1 MPVRKVQLVEGEYY
15 HIYNRG
21 NSRQLIYKTTQDYNR
36 FMSLLY
42 LSNGTKSFD
51 YREIDQEQ
59 LYDLE
64 IGEPLVAIG
73 SYCLMPNHFHILLTP
88 LIENGAVLFMRKLAT
103 GYAKYYNT
111 KHHRTGSLFESR
123 FKSEYVDSD
132 TYLKYLFSYI
142 HLNPI
147 KLMQTD
153 WQQVGIQDVTKAM
166 QYLDNFKYSSY
177 IDNDMV
183 RPESN
188 ILNRST
194 FPEYFDTKKAND
206 AELLEWLTYK
216 EEPIS

>member
-1 MPVRKVQLVEGEYY
+1 MPVRKVQLVEGDYY

-59 LYDLE
+59 LFDLE

-88 LIENGAVLFMRKLAT
+88 LIENGAVLFMRKLST

-123 FKSEYVDSD
+123 FKSEHVDSD
-132 TYLKYLFSYI
+132 IYLKYLFSYI

-147 KLMQTD
+147 KLLQTD
-153 WQQVGIQDVTKAM
+153 WQQVGIEDTTKAM
-166 QYLDNFKYSSY
+166 QYLQDYKYSSY
-177 IDNDMV
+177 LDNDIV
-183 RPESN
+183 RPEAN
-188 ILNRST
+188 ILNRSA
-194 FPEYFDTKKAND
+194 FPEYFATKKSND
-206 AELLEWLTYK
+206 AELLEWLSYK
-216 EEPIS
+216 ED